1 MDANILEIYYMADE
15 FSKKFDRVMKG
26 HRLAEENSKPHR
38 NHKFIMPGSE
48 VTAIVIMFHL
58 KHFRH
63 LKAFYTQYIQVH
75 CREGFPQTASYNRF
89 VELQQKVVVK
99 LSLFLQLCCLGKC
112 SGISFT
118 DSAPLCACH
127 IKREHNHKVFK
138 GLATKEKSTA
148 RCFSDLSSILS

>member
-1 MDANILEIYYMADE
+1 MDANILEIYHMADE
-15 FSKKFDRVMKG
+15 SSKKFGRVMEG

-38 NHKFIMPGSE
+38 KRKFIMPGSE
-48 VTAIVIMFHL
+48 VTAIVTMFRL

-75 CREGFPQTASYNRF
+75 CKEGFPQTAGYNRF

-112 SGISFT
+112 SGISFI
-118 DSAPLCACH
+118 DPAPLRACH
-127 IKREHNHKVFK
+127 IKREHSHKVFK
-138 GLATKEKSTA
+138 
-148 RCFSDLSSILS
+148 